1 MQDLKN
7 NNWII
12 LDSLGN
18 ICEIHANLNVMTL
31 LILNHFWITQA
42 ELRHICKTSFMFLV
56 VTFIRRKNFINLFC
70 PKYPKIINLNKK
82 WYKIY

>member
-31 LILNHFWITQA
+31 LILNHF
-42 ELRHICKTSFMFLV
+42 
-56 VTFIRRKNFINLFC
+56 
-70 PKYPKIINLNKK
+70 
-82 WYKIY
+82 